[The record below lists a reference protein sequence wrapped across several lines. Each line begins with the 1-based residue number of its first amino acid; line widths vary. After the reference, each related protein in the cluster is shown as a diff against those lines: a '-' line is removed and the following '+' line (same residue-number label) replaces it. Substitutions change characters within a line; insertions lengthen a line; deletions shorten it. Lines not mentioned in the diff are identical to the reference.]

1 MKYQQPDD
9 KTLTSCKN
17 CVLAV
22 YEGDTQTT
30 CLANRIDKID
40 HIEAHDEDKE
50 FYVMQRFCNYYRAN
64 SDDYMKGGEPDIDK
78 IREESLITFDLF
90 IMCDNI
96 DNDYLNNTIDLYQT
110 ILNNYQEKKI
120 SIHLLYKNINSDQ
133 KSLVKRLKEETG
145 DSLLSYYSND
155 IFLHSTIL
163 KSTSS
168 YHIIISKEKFPKKNI
183 FNRIN
188 DLINEDLKK
197 IIVYEN
203 NVCAI
208 SNLAYKIT
216 SIQNSSYNYSDN
228 ISKIINQ
235 SKDKELYYNE

>member
-30 CLANRIDKID
+30 CLANRIEKID
-40 HIEAHDEDKE
+40 HIEAYDDDKE

-64 SDDYMKGGEPDIDK
+64 SEEYIKDGKPDLNK
-78 IREESLITFDLF
+78 IKQESFVTFDLF
-90 IMCDNI
+90 VMCDEI
-96 DNDYLNNTIDLYQT
+96 DREYLDSILKLYETIGKNYDYSKVN
-110 ILNNYQEKKI
+110 
-120 SIHLLYKNINSDQ
+120 IHLLYKNINNEQ
-133 KSLVKRLKEETG
+133 KSLVKRLKEETR

-155 IFLHSTIL
+155 LFLHSLLL
-163 KSTSS
+163 KTTKS
-168 YHIIISKEKFPKKNI
+168 YHVIISKENLPQENI
-183 FNRIN
+183 LSRIN
-188 DLINEDLKK
+188 NLVNEEMKK

-203 NVCAI
+203 KVIAV

-216 SIQNSSYNYSDN
+216 SLQDSCYNYKEN
-228 ISKIINQ
+228 IEKVVNQ
-235 SKDKELYYNE
+235 SKDKDLYYHE